1 MYERIFLSKNKSPGI
16 LASSVTDMV
25 FLNGVV
31 RLNVGIVP
39 DAVSLEANS
48 LSISEALFDP
58 LSLITLSSA
67 SNHS

>member
-1 MYERIFLSKNKSPGI
+1 MGL
-16 LASSVTDMV
+16 L
-25 FLNGVV
+25 

-39 DAVSLEANS
+39 EAVSLDANS
-48 LSISEALFDP
+48 LSISEALSDP

>member
-1 MYERIFLSKNKSPGI
+1 MYERIFLSKNRSPGI
-16 LASSVTDMV
+16 LASSVIDIV

-31 RLNVGIVP
+31 RLNVGMVP
-39 DAVSLEANS
+39 EAVSLDANS
-48 LSISEALFDP
+48 LSISEDLSDP